1 MKSIIHPWMLVSLS
15 GVLLVGCGS
24 EDRQVEKIQRS
35 MLQLEVHR
43 KTYNY
48 RLPWSTQRARTAKEA
63 LVIRGRRILTTAD
76 DMNGHTLVR
85 VQKNADGRWWNG
97 RVSWISYPANLAL
110 LEVEEE
116 DFWDDVPAASLS
128 SRVPQEGDVSVY
140 RWNKGRVERWS
151 AEINNVSVSS
161 GQMSYVQHL
170 QLNMDSEITGA
181 GWAEVVVSGGDV
193 VGLTTSSSDDE
204 LKVMPSAL
212 IRRILEARE
221 SGDYTGLGFFD
232 FSWQAGVNE
241 DTMNHLGVPEDL
253 EGVVIAR
260 AGVRTGEA
268 GGLQPRDVILEVDGF
283 SVSREGLYDDPEF
296 GRLPITNL
304 ATRNHY
310 AGESIP
316 MTVWRDRE
324 RVELDYPLPEVAYD
338 QEQVPDSLVD
348 SDPEY
353 VVSGGLLFMPV
364 TGPYLATFGSKMPFM
379 MDYYSNEDVEPD
391 REGLVVLAA
400 VLPDPFT
407 LGYDAV
413 GGSLVDTVNGR
424 EIGTL
429 EDLVEALEDPPDGFH
444 EIRFFPE
451 YPVSQVILDA
461 YRLDAAT
468 ARVLQRY
475 SIPAARVIHGMEPAE
490 TEPAPASL
498 LKLPEGS

>member
-1 MKSIIHPWMLVSLS
+1 MKGYSHRWMP
-15 GVLLVGCGS
+15 LLFCGLLLAGCGS
-24 EDRQVEKIQRS
+24 EDRQVEKIKQS

-48 RLPWSTQRARTAKEA
+48 RLPWSTQRMRTAKEA
-63 LVIRGRRILTTAD
+63 LVISGRRVLTTAD

-85 VQKNADGRWWNG
+85 VQKNADGRWWNA

-110 LEVEEE
+110 LEVKDDE
-116 DFWDDVPAASLS
+116 FWEGVPAATLS

-170 QLNMDSEITGA
+170 QMNMDSKISGA
-181 GWAEVVVSGGDV
+181 GWAEVVISDGEV

-221 SGDYTGLGFFD
+221 SDEYTGLGFFD

-241 DTMNHLGVPEDL
+241 DTMEYLGVPDGM
-253 EGVVIAR
+253 EGIVLAR
-260 AGVRTGEA
+260 SGVRSGDS

-304 ATRNHY
+304 ATQNHF

-364 TGPYLATFGSKMPFM
+364 TGPYLATFGNNRPFM
-379 MDYYSNEDVEPD
+379 MDYYSNEDVEPE

-490 TEPAPASL
+490 TVSEPESL